1 MLNFLDLL
9 VVVAMVLVAVSLLAL
24 CLMFLV
30 RNPGI
35 KKVCFYITAVLGIY
49 AGSIGIRIGTS
60 LFPVQTAVGV
70 IAAAVSIAAED
81 GRPIARISQPDA
93 YRLLRRYAETVLTAA
108 RFADFDAAL
117 RADYAA
123 SEVRGARTPW

>member
-30 RNPGI
+30 RNPRI
-35 KKVCFYITAVLGIY
+35 KKVCFYIAAVLGVY

-70 IAAAVSIAAED
+70 IAAAVSIAAIVLHVTAKGNEKKVK
-81 GRPIARISQPDA
+81 IAQ
-93 YRLLRRYAETVLTAA
+93 LMAA
-108 RFADFDAAL
+108 AAL
-117 RADYAA
+117 IVGIVNAF
-123 SEVRGARTPW
+123 V